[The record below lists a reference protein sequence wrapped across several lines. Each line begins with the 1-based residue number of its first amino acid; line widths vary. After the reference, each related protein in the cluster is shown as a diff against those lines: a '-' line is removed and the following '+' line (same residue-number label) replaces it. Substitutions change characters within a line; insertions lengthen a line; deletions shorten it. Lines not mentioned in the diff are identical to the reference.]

1 MKKSTTIN
9 EINSVSQF
17 HQLCGLPKP
26 FHPLV
31 SIVNL
36 EDFKWNEANKDFWK
50 HYTDNL
56 YTVSLKRDVTS
67 KVHYGQTHYDFD
79 DGVLMVTAPKQIFS
93 LEDTENMGNVKLV
106 GHKLMFH
113 PDLIQGYPLAKTI
126 HNYGFFSY
134 SNNKALFLSEKEEQ
148 IILNLFESIKQ
159 ECQNNTDQFS
169 QDVLIANIEL
179 LLVHI
184 DRYYNRQF
192 LTRKNISNDTLSQME
207 EVLNSYF
214 ENDNTQ
220 LPTVQFIAD
229 KLNLS
234 PIYLSDLLKN
244 LTGLTAQQHI
254 HEKLIEKAK
263 ELLSTTNLSVS
274 EIAYQLG
281 FEFPQSFN
289 KLFKKKM
296 DQTPLEFKNSFN

>member
-26 FHPLV
+26 LHPLV

-113 PDLIQGYPLAKTI
+113 PDLIQGYPLAKSI

>member
-1 MKKSTTIN
+1 
-9 EINSVSQF
+9 
-17 HQLCGLPKP
+17 
-26 FHPLV
+26 
-31 SIVNL
+31 
-36 EDFKWNEANKDFWK
+36 
-50 HYTDNL
+50 
-56 YTVSLKRDVTS
+56 
-67 KVHYGQTHYDFD
+67 
-79 DGVLMVTAPKQIFS
+79 MVTAPKQIFS

>member
-17 HQLCGLPKP
+17 HQLCGLTKP
-26 FHPLV
+26 LHPLV
-31 SIVNL
+31 SVVDF
-36 EDFKWNEANKDFWK
+36 EDFKWNEDNKDFWK
-50 HYTDNL
+50 HYSDNL
-56 YTVSLKRDVTS
+56 YTVSIKRGVEH
-67 KVHYGQTHYDFD
+67 KIQYGQTHYDFD
-79 DGVLMVTAPKQIFS
+79 DGVLITTAPKQIFS
-93 LEDTENMGNVKLV
+93 FENVDVLKDAKITGAKLV
-106 GHKLMFH
+106 FH
-113 PDLIQGYPLAKTI
+113 PDFIQGYQLAKNI
-126 HNYGFFSY
+126 HSYSFFSY

-148 IILNLFESIKQ
+148 IILNIFKSIEQ
-159 ECQNNTDQFS
+159 ECRNNTDKFS

-179 LLVHI
+179 LLVYI
-184 DRYYNRQF
+184 DRYYSRQF
-192 LTRKNISNDTLSQME
+192 LTRKNISNDTLSKME
-207 EVLNSYF
+207 EVLNAYF

-220 LPTVQFIAD
+220 LPTVQYIAD
-229 KLNLS
+229 QLNLS

-254 HEKLIEKAK
+254 HEKLIGKAK

-289 KLFKKKM
+289 KLFKKKT
-296 DQTPLEFKNSFN
+296 DKTPIEFRQTFN

>member
-1 MKKSTTIN
+1 MSKENNIN
-9 EINSVSQF
+9 QVKSVSQY
-17 HQLCGLPKP
+17 HQLCGLAKP
-26 FHPLV
+26 LHPLV
-31 SIVNL
+31 SVVNL
-36 EDFKWNEANKDFWK
+36 AEIDFFQSEDFWK
-50 HYTDNL
+50 HYANNL
-56 YTVSLKRDVTS
+56 YTISIKKGMNS
-67 KVHYGQTHYDFD
+67 KLIYGQTEFDFD
-79 DGVLMVTAPKQIFS
+79 DGVLVVTAPKQVIS
-93 LEDTENMGNVKLV
+93 IEKLEKIQMTGYKL
-106 GHKLMFH
+106 LFH
-113 PDLIQGYPLAKTI
+113 PDFVQGYSLAKNI

-134 SNNKALFLSEKEEQ
+134 TNNKALFLSDKEEQ
-148 IILNLFESIKQ
+148 TILNLFKSIEQ

-207 EVLNSYF
+207 EILNNYF
-214 ENDNTQ
+214 EAEPTQ
-220 LPTVQFIAD
+220 LPTVQYVAD

-234 PIYLSDLLKN
+234 PTYLSDLLKN

-263 ELLSTTNLSVS
+263 ELLSTSNLSVS

-289 KLFKKKM
+289 KLFKKKT
-296 DQTPLEFKNSFN
+296 DLTPLEFKQSFN

>member
-1 MKKSTTIN
+1 MSKENNIN
-9 EINSVSQF
+9 QVNSVSQY
-17 HQLCGLPKP
+17 HQLCGLAKP
-26 FHPLV
+26 LHPLV
-31 SIVNL
+31 SVVNL
-36 EDFKWNEANKDFWK
+36 SEIDFFKSEDFWK
-50 HYTDNL
+50 HYANNL
-56 YTVSLKRDVTS
+56 YTISIKKGMNS
-67 KVHYGQTHYDFD
+67 KLIYGQTEFDFD
-79 DGVLMVTAPKQIFS
+79 DGVLVVTAPKQVIS
-93 LEDTENMGNVKLV
+93 IEKLEKIHLTGYKL
-106 GHKLMFH
+106 LFH
-113 PDLIQGYPLAKTI
+113 PDFVQGYSLAKNI

-134 SNNKALFLSEKEEQ
+134 TNNKALFLSDKEEQ
-148 IILNLFESIKQ
+148 IILNLFKSIEQ

-207 EVLNSYF
+207 EILNNYF
-214 ENDNTQ
+214 EAEPTQ
-220 LPTVQFIAD
+220 LPTVQYVAD

-234 PIYLSDLLKN
+234 PTYLSDLLKS

-263 ELLSTTNLSVS
+263 ELLSTSNLSVS

-289 KLFKKKM
+289 KLFKKKT
-296 DQTPLEFKNSFN
+296 DLTPLEFKQSFN

>member
-1 MKKSTTIN
+1 MKKNTIIN

-26 FHPLV
+26 LHPLV
-31 SIVNL
+31 SVVNF
-36 EDFKWNEANKDFWK
+36 EDFKWNDDYRDFWK

-56 YTVSLKRDVTS
+56 YTVSIKRGMTS
-67 KVHYGQTHYDFD
+67 KVQYGQTHYDFD
-79 DGVLMVTAPKQIFS
+79 DDVLITTAPKQIFS
-93 LEDTENMGNVKLV
+93 FENVDVLKDAKITGAKLV
-106 GHKLMFH
+106 FH
-113 PDLIQGYPLAKTI
+113 PDFIQGYPLAKTI

-134 SNNKALFLSEKEEQ
+134 SNNKALFLSDKEEQ
-148 IILNLFESIKQ
+148 IILNLFESIEQ
-159 ECQNNTDQFS
+159 ECQNNTDKFS

-192 LTRKNISNDTLSQME
+192 FTRKNISNDTLSKME
-207 EVLNSYF
+207 EILNSYF

-220 LPTVQFIAD
+220 LPTVQYIAD
-229 KLNLS
+229 QLNLS

-263 ELLSTTNLSVS
+263 ELLSTTNLTVS

-289 KLFKKKM
+289 KLFKKKT
-296 DQTPLEFKNSFN
+296 DLTPLKYKQSFN

>member
-1 MKKSTTIN
+1 MKIN
-9 EINSVSQF
+9 EINSVAQY

-26 FHPLV
+26 LHPLV
-31 SIVNL
+31 SVVNL
-36 EDFKWNEANKDFWK
+36 AEIDFFLNQDFWL
-50 HYTDNL
+50 HYANNL
-56 YTVSLKRDVTS
+56 YTISIKKGMTS
-67 KVHYGQTHYDFD
+67 KLIYGQTEFDFD
-79 DGVLMVTAPKQIFS
+79 DGVLVVTAPKQVISIEKLEKIELTGYKLIFHRDFVQS
-93 LEDTENMGNVKLV
+93 
-106 GHKLMFH
+106 
-113 PDLIQGYPLAKTI
+113 YSLAKSI

-134 SNNKALFLSEKEEQ
+134 TNNKALFLSDKEEQ
-148 IILNLFESIKQ
+148 IILNLFRSIEQ

-192 LTRKNISNDTLSQME
+192 LTRKNINNDTLSKME
-207 EVLNSYF
+207 AILNNYF
-214 ENDNTQ
+214 ESEHTQ
-220 LPTVQFIAD
+220 LPTVQYIAEQ
-229 KLNLS
+229 LNVS
-234 PIYLSDLLKN
+234 PSYLSDLLKN

-263 ELLSTTNLSVS
+263 ELLSTSNLSVS

-289 KLFKKKM
+289 KLFKKKT
-296 DQTPLEFKNSFN
+296 DLTPLEFKQTFN

>member
-1 MKKSTTIN
+1 MKIN
-9 EINSVSQF
+9 EINSVAQY

-26 FHPLV
+26 LHPLV
-31 SIVNL
+31 SVVNL
-36 EDFKWNEANKDFWK
+36 AEIDFFLNQDFWL
-50 HYTDNL
+50 HYANNL
-56 YTVSLKRDVTS
+56 YTISIKKGMTS
-67 KVHYGQTHYDFD
+67 KLIYGQTEFDFD
-79 DGVLMVTAPKQIFS
+79 DGVLVVTAPKQVISIEKLEKIELTGYKLIFHRDFVQS
-93 LEDTENMGNVKLV
+93 
-106 GHKLMFH
+106 
-113 PDLIQGYPLAKTI
+113 YSLAKSI

-134 SNNKALFLSEKEEQ
+134 TNNKALFLSDKEEQ
-148 IILNLFESIKQ
+148 IILNLFRSIEQ

-192 LTRKNISNDTLSQME
+192 LTRKNINNDTLSKME
-207 EVLNSYF
+207 AILNNYF
-214 ENDNTQ
+214 ESEHTQ
-220 LPTVQFIAD
+220 LPTVQYIAEQ
-229 KLNLS
+229 LNVS
-234 PIYLSDLLKN
+234 PSYLSDLLKN

-263 ELLSTTNLSVS
+263 ELLCTSNLSVS

-289 KLFKKKM
+289 KLFKKKT
-296 DQTPLEFKNSFN
+296 DLTPLEFKQTFN

>member
-1 MKKSTTIN
+1 MSKENNIN
-9 EINSVSQF
+9 HVKSVSQY
-17 HQLCGLPKP
+17 HQLCGLAKP
-26 FHPLV
+26 LHPLV
-31 SIVNL
+31 SVVNL
-36 EDFKWNEANKDFWK
+36 AEIDFFKSEDFWK
-50 HYTDNL
+50 HYANNL
-56 YTVSLKRDVTS
+56 YTISIKKGMNS
-67 KVHYGQTHYDFD
+67 KLIYGQTEFDFD
-79 DGVLMVTAPKQIFS
+79 DGVLVVTAPKQVIS
-93 LEDTENMGNVKLV
+93 IEKLEKIQLTGYKL
-106 GHKLMFH
+106 LFH
-113 PDLIQGYPLAKTI
+113 PDFVQSYPLAKSI

-134 SNNKALFLSEKEEQ
+134 TNNKALFLSDKEEQ
-148 IILNLFESIKQ
+148 IILNLFKSIEQ

-207 EVLNSYF
+207 EILNNYF
-214 ENDNTQ
+214 EAEPTQ
-220 LPTVQFIAD
+220 LPTVQYVAD

-234 PIYLSDLLKN
+234 PTYLSDLLKN

-263 ELLSTTNLSVS
+263 ELLSTSNLSVS
-274 EIAYQLG
+274 EIAYHLG

-289 KLFKKKM
+289 KLFKKKT
-296 DQTPLEFKNSFN
+296 DLTPLEFKQSFN

>member
-1 MKKSTTIN
+1 M
-9 EINSVSQF
+9 NSK
-17 HQLCGLPKP
+17 L
-26 FHPLV
+26 
-31 SIVNL
+31 I
-36 EDFKWNEANKDFWK
+36 
-50 HYTDNL
+50 
-56 YTVSLKRDVTS
+56 
-67 KVHYGQTHYDFD
+67 YGQTEFDFD
-79 DGVLMVTAPKQIFS
+79 DGVLVVTAPKQVIS
-93 LEDTENMGNVKLV
+93 IEKLEKIHLTGYKL
-106 GHKLMFH
+106 LFH
-113 PDLIQGYPLAKTI
+113 PDFVQGYSLAKNI

-134 SNNKALFLSEKEEQ
+134 TNNKALFLSDKEEQ
-148 IILNLFESIKQ
+148 IILNLFKSIEQ

-207 EVLNSYF
+207 EILNNYF
-214 ENDNTQ
+214 EAEPTQ
-220 LPTVQFIAD
+220 LPTVQYVAD

-234 PIYLSDLLKN
+234 PTYLSDLLKS

-263 ELLSTTNLSVS
+263 ELLSTSNLSVS

-289 KLFKKKM
+289 KLFKKKT
-296 DQTPLEFKNSFN
+296 DLTPLEFKQSFN

>member
-1 MKKSTTIN
+1 MKIN
-9 EINSVSQF
+9 EINSVTQY

-26 FHPLV
+26 LHPLV
-31 SIVNL
+31 SVVNL
-36 EDFKWNEANKDFWK
+36 AEIDFFLNQDFWL
-50 HYTDNL
+50 HYANNL
-56 YTVSLKRDVTS
+56 YTISIKKGMTS
-67 KVHYGQTHYDFD
+67 KLIYGQTEFDFD
-79 DGVLMVTAPKQIFS
+79 DGVLVVTAPKQVISIEKLEKIELTGYKLIFHRDFVQS
-93 LEDTENMGNVKLV
+93 
-106 GHKLMFH
+106 
-113 PDLIQGYPLAKTI
+113 YSLAKSI

-134 SNNKALFLSEKEEQ
+134 TNNKALFLSDKEEQ
-148 IILNLFESIKQ
+148 IILNLFRSIEQ

-192 LTRKNISNDTLSQME
+192 LTRKNINNDTLSKME
-207 EVLNSYF
+207 AILNNYF
-214 ENDNTQ
+214 ESEHTQ
-220 LPTVQFIAD
+220 LPTVQYIAEQ
-229 KLNLS
+229 LNES
-234 PIYLSDLLKN
+234 PSYLSDLLKN

-263 ELLSTTNLSVS
+263 ELLCTSNLSVS

-289 KLFKKKM
+289 KLFKKKT
-296 DQTPLEFKNSFN
+296 DLTPLEFKQTFN